1 MGEVILE
8 RKISD
13 TCHVSLWTDAFSLG
27 AGPQKGP
34 EKILSVTLKSAKSSL
49 LFNICNG
56 GTCTL
61 NKMCSF
67 VYLKAFD

>member
-8 RKISD
+8 RKKYL
-13 TCHVSLWTDAFSLG
+13 THVMFHFELMLFHLAQ

-61 NKMCSF
+61 TKCVHLF
-67 VYLKAFD
+67 I